1 MDEQILKLKQSK
13 PNIDNSLESLRDSVS
28 DYLNNIDK
36 LIKFKNEKP
45 NAVSIIH
52 IQTQRQRDLVVLSSK
67 IDNIQELID
76 LEIIEDLNE
85 NDNFN
90 FNITDNVS
98 DNISDNINYNISDD
112 NNNHVEDE
120 NESYDSENDFE
131 QYDEEN
137 YPETEHERKK
147 KLDNL
152 LNYNLIGVNQDESL
166 NSDDDSIENVIV
178 DNIIV
183 QNSSL
188 YKRLDTISNELKS
201 DSSDDTDSDT

>member
-1 MDEQILKLKQSK
+1 
-13 PNIDNSLESLRDSVS
+13 
-28 DYLNNIDK
+28 
-36 LIKFKNEKP
+36 
-45 NAVSIIH
+45 
-52 IQTQRQRDLVVLSSK
+52 LSSK